1 MADLVIL
8 YWRDVPSQVIARAG
22 RKTAKRELPKRFM
35 EAIDAAAMRAGAT
48 DTDAYLQG
56 WRRGD
61 PSPCGDDL
69 ERAAEEA
76 AATLDRTYDTGRL
89 QRLIA
94 GGGNEVAGA

>member
-1 MADLVIL
+1 MADLVVL
-8 YWRDVPSQVIARAG
+8 YWRDMPSQVIARAG
-22 RKTAKRELPKRFM
+22 RKTAKQELPKRFM

-69 ERAAEEA
+69 EKA
-76 AATLDRTYDTGRL
+76 AADAVADIDRAYDSVRL

-94 GGGNEVAGA
+94 GGGKEAAGG